1 MLVLVTLLAATSA
14 AAGPGAPPEIGI
26 TTDRDPL
33 VAGEPFELQITI
45 ATQSENDPVV
55 RLPRLGGLRVLS
67 QSESHPMSFS
77 FSFGTGQGM
86 VRQSKRQSVYSFTA
100 VADAPGK
107 KVIDPVI
114 VEVDGKR
121 FQSEPHALV
130 IAASASAGRPAPSP
144 PDPFGQMPS
153 LLGQIPSP
161 FGPPD
166 DQVQPG
172 DPGQAPTAL
181 PGELEGARVDP
192 DYFVQTEVSKRQA
205 VVGEVLVVTVYLYSA
220 WQIADVDVSRE
231 PGTEGFWVENLL
243 PGNRRL
249 EFEPVRVGGKNY
261 DRAVLRKLAVFP
273 IRAGTLTIAPA
284 VVDLEIRRGG
294 FFSSR
299 KAVKRAS
306 VPVQIEVAATPADK
320 RPAGFDPANVGRYSF
335 KAEVDRTSVAV
346 GEPVT
351 LTMTVRGEGNLR
363 NLSLPAVGEVKGFK
377 SYDPE
382 SETEVTA
389 SGETVTGT
397 RTSRTLLIPKE
408 PGAFTIPRLAF
419 SFFDPAAGEY
429 RTEAGGPF
437 TITVRPGAVAIPQTA
452 SNATA
457 GRPAADDGDALARLN
472 RQLRSISSRAE
483 LETSATAPL
492 MTRPWFLALALVAP
506 LAWLGVVVA
515 SRTRRQMAEKRVKGR
530 SKRAEGTA
538 RRRLAELERCAAEL
552 STEAFFAELQRCLV
566 GFLEDR
572 LEAAIA
578 GDTTAELRA
587 RLAERGFEAA
597 YADRVAAE
605 IDGLE
610 FARFGRSAGHG
621 EERTKALGRVA
632 SLVKDLGTVTPLP
645 ARRKP

>member
-1 MLVLVTLLAATSA
+1 MARTAHTLAFAILLAAVPA
-14 AAGPGAPPEIGI
+14 AAGQGAPPEIGI
-26 TTDRDPL
+26 TADRDPL

-45 ATQSENDPVV
+45 STESENDPVV
-55 RLPRLGGLRVLS
+55 RLPRLNGLRVLS

-86 VRQSKRQSVYSFTA
+86 VRQSKRQSIYSFT
-100 VADAPGK
+100 VVSDAPGR
-107 KVIDPVI
+107 KVVEPVI

-130 IAASASAGRPAPSP
+130 ITASTGAPGPAPSP
-144 PDPFGQMPS
+144 APQGPFGQM
-153 LLGQIPSP
+153 PSP

-166 DQVQPG
+166 DQAQPG
-172 DPGQAPTAL
+172 QPGQAPEVL
-181 PGELEGARVDP
+181 PGELEGARIDP
-192 DYFVQTEVSKRQA
+192 DYFVQTVVSKHRA
-205 VVGEVLVVTVYLYSA
+205 VAGEALVVTVYLYTA

-243 PGNRRL
+243 PGSRRL
-249 EFEPVRVGGKNY
+249 DFEPVRVGGKDY

-273 IRAGTLTIAPA
+273 IREGTLTLAPA

-299 KAVKRAS
+299 KSVKRAA
-306 VPVQIEVAATPADK
+306 VPVQIEVAAAPADK

-335 KAEVDRTSVAV
+335 KAEADRASVAV

-363 NLSLPAVGEVKGFK
+363 NLSLPVLGDVAGFK

-382 SETEVTA
+382 SETEVSA

-408 PGAFTIPRLAF
+408 PGTFSIPGIAF
-419 SFFDPAAGEY
+419 SFFDPASGEY
-429 RTEAGGPF
+429 RTQPAGPWQV
-437 TITVRPGAVAIPQTA
+437 TVGPGAAAAPQAA
-452 SNATA
+452 SSAA
-457 GRPAADDGDALARLN
+457 PARVVDDGDALARLN

-483 LETSATAPL
+483 LETSGGALL
-492 MTRPWFLALALVAP
+492 MTRPWYLALALLAP
-506 LAWLGVVVA
+506 LAWLAVVLA

-530 SKRAEGTA
+530 SKRAEGNA
-538 RRRLAELERCAAEL
+538 RRRLEGLARRASEL

-566 GFLEDR
+566 GFLEER
-572 LEAAIA
+572 LESQIA
-578 GDTTAELRA
+578 GDTTVELKA
-587 RLAERGFEAA
+587 RLAERGFEAGLS
-597 YADRVAAE
+597 DRVATE
-605 IDGLE
+605 IEGLE
-610 FARFGRSAGHG
+610 FARFGRSAGRY
-621 EERTKALGRVA
+621 EERTRALDRVA
-632 SLVKDLGTVTPLP
+632 LLVKDLGAVTPLP